1 MKQAVSVELEK
12 DVVQYLDGCA
22 KELNKTRTNLMEK
35 AIEYYF
41 DRLDEIVSDK
51 RIDDIKSGKTKTV
64 SMDTVFDKAG
74 LNV

>member
-12 DVVQYLDGCA
+12 DVVQYLDGYA
-22 KELNKTRTNLMEK
+22 KELNKTRTNLIEK

-51 RIDDIKSGKTKTV
+51 RIDDINSGKTELYTLEQVAK
-64 SMDTVFDKAG
+64 KLE
-74 LNV
+74 LN

>member
-22 KELNKTRTNLMEK
+22 KELNKTRTNLIEK

-51 RIDDIKSGKTKTV
+51 RIDDINSGKTELYTLEQVAK
-64 SMDTVFDKAG
+64 KLE
-74 LNV
+74 LN

>member
-22 KELNKTRTNLMEK
+22 KELNKTRTNLIEK

-51 RIDDIKSGKTKTV
+51 RIDDIKSGKIELYTLEQVAK
-64 SMDTVFDKAG
+64 KLE
-74 LNV
+74 LN